1 MSEFFTELS
10 PWHWLILGMVL
21 LGFEVLGTAGF
32 LLGIALGALLQ
43 AVILFVVP
51 DMAWHVQL
59 LIFALSSVIF
69 TLLYWRLFRRFNDRS
84 DQPLLNDRAAQL
96 VGRQLVL
103 AGPIE
108 NGLGK
113 IQVGDTLWR
122 AQADANIPAGSKVEI
137 IDSQGMVLIVRQVD

>member
-21 LGFEVLGTAGF
+21 LGFEVLGSAGF

-59 LIFALSSVIF
+59 LIFALASVIF
-69 TLLYWRLFRRFNDRS
+69 TLLYWRVFRRFNDRS

-96 VGRQLVL
+96 IGRQLVL

-113 IQVGDTLWR
+113 IQIGDTLWR
-122 AQADANIPAGSKVEI
+122 AQADANIPAGSKIEI

>member
-10 PWHWLILGMVL
+10 PWHWLILGMLL

-32 LLGIALGALLQ
+32 LLGIALAALLQ

-51 DMAWHVQL
+51 DMGWQQQL
-59 LIFALSSVIF
+59 LVFALASVIF
-69 TLLYWRLFRRFNDRS
+69 TLLYWKLFRRFNDRS

-96 VGRQLVL
+96 IGRQLVL

-108 NGLGK
+108 NGLGR
-113 IQVGDTLWR
+113 IQIGDTLWR
-122 AQADANIPAGSKVEI
+122 AQADENIAAGSKIEI
-137 IDSQGMVLIVRQVD
+137 VDSQGMVLVVKQVD

>member
-10 PWHWLILGMVL
+10 PWHWLILGMLL

-32 LLGIALGALLQ
+32 LLGIALAALLQ

-51 DMAWHVQL
+51 DMGWQQQL
-59 LIFALSSVIF
+59 LVFALASVIF
-69 TLLYWRLFRRFNDRS
+69 TLLYWKLFRRFNDRS

-108 NGLGK
+108 NGLGR
-113 IQVGDTLWR
+113 IQIGDTLWR
-122 AQADANIPAGSKVEI
+122 AQADENIAAGSKIEI
-137 IDSQGMVLIVRQVD
+137 VDSQGMVLVVKQVD

>member
-1 MSEFFTELS
+1 MSEFMTELS

-113 IQVGDTLWR
+113 IQIGDTLWR

-137 IDSQGMVLIVRQVD
+137 IDSQGMVLVVRQID